1 MDIATIIGIIAGI
14 GLILMSILSN
24 SGLDIFYN
32 APAFMI
38 VFGGTFAATFIA
50 FPFKEVFRL
59 VDLTK
64 KVFSTHKSDNYELIQ
79 EISKYAHKSKNL
91 SIFELEKE
99 IPYVENEFLR
109 KGLLSIVDSIDDAIA
124 TNKMRQEIVVVQN
137 THKSG
142 WQIFHEM
149 GKFAPAFGMVGT
161 LIGLVQM
168 LSSLSD
174 IDSIGPK
181 MAVAMLT
188 TFYGA
193 LLANIF
199 FIPMSLKLKQRS
211 ADQVFEMNLIME
223 GVNAIRRGDHPKL
236 IEEQLNIFLTN
247 EERNESLKREIENSL
262 LEEESLEGS
271 LAE

>member
-1 MDIATIIGIIAGI
+1 MDVATIIGIIAGV

-32 APAFMI
+32 MPAFMI

-64 KVFSTHKSDNYELIQ
+64 QVFSTSKSDNYELIQ
-79 EISKYAHKSKNL
+79 EISRYAYKSKNL
-91 SIFELEKE
+91 SILELDRE
-99 IPYVENEFLR
+99 IPEVNNDFFR
-109 KGLLSIVDSIDDAIA
+109 KGLLAIVDHIDDAVA
-124 TNKMRQEIVVVQN
+124 TNQMRQEIVVVQN

-168 LSSLSD
+168 LSTLSD

-211 ADQVFEMNLIME
+211 SEQVFEMNLIME
-223 GVNAIRRGDHPKL
+223 GILAIRRGDHPKL

-247 EERNESLKREIENSL
+247 AERTENLKKEIDKGLTPSEPQMEN
-262 LEEESLEGS
+262 
-271 LAE
+271 

>member
-1 MDIATIIGIIAGI
+1 MDIATIIGIIAGL
-14 GLILMSILSN
+14 GLILSSILSN
-24 SGLDIFYN
+24 SGLEIFAN
-32 APAFMI
+32 LPAFMI

-64 KVFSTHKSDNYELIQ
+64 EVFSTRRTDNYELIQ
-79 EISKYAHKSKNL
+79 EISRYAYKSKNL
-91 SIFELEKE
+91 SVFELERE
-99 IPYVENEFLR
+99 IPEVKNDFFR
-109 KGLLSIVDSIDDAIA
+109 KGLLSIIDSVDDHVAR
-124 TNKMRQEIVVVQN
+124 NQMKQEIVVVQN
-137 THKSG
+137 NHRSG

-168 LSSLSD
+168 LSTLGD
-174 IDSIGPK
+174 VDSIGPK
-181 MAVAMLT
+181 MAVALLT

-199 FIPMSLKLKQRS
+199 FIPMSVKLKQRS
-211 ADQVFEMNLIME
+211 AEQVFEMNLVME
-223 GVNAIRRGDHPKL
+223 GVLAIRRGDHPRL

-247 EERNESLKREIENSL
+247 EERAESLKREIEANGEADEDSG
-262 LEEESLEGS
+262 E
-271 LAE
+271 